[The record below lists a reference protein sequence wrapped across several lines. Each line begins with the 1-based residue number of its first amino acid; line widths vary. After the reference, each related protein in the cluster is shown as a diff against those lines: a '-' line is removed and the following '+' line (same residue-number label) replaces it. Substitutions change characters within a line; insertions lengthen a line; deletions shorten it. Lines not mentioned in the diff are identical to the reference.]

1 MLGRSCSAI
10 GCPPSSLHAMSKER
24 ARKRAEERAR
34 KRAPHAHH
42 EAADPAEASQRSKPG
57 ERKPPQRSARE
68 QRRRRRIWV
77 MAILWLVANA
87 LIWVFTDSWNA
98 RWLGLTI
105 TTILIP
111 LIVWLVWDPEGRVD
125 L

>member
-1 MLGRSCSAI
+1 
-10 GCPPSSLHAMSKER
+10 MSKER

-34 KRAPHAHH
+34 RHAPKSHGVTDDGHDQS
-42 EAADPAEASQRSKPG
+42 ADPHRPSTRSS
-57 ERKPPQRSARE
+57 ERKDRQRSARE
-68 QRRRRRIWV
+68 QRRQRRIWV
-77 MAILWLVANA
+77 VAIAWVIANG
-87 LIWVFTDSWNA
+87 LIWLFTDTWNA

-111 LIVWLVWDPEGRVD
+111 VIVWLVWDPEGRVN

>member
-1 MLGRSCSAI
+1 
-10 GCPPSSLHAMSKER
+10 MSKER

-34 KRAPHAHH
+34 KRAPKSHG
-42 EAADPAEASQRSKPG
+42 DSDASTEQVVKRQPD
-57 ERKPPQRSARE
+57 RKVRQRSARE
-68 QRRRRRIWV
+68 QRRQRRIWII
-77 MAILWLVANA
+77 AIAWLLANG
-87 LIWVFTDSWNA
+87 LIFLLADTWNV

-111 LIVWLVWDPEGRVD
+111 LVVWLVWDPEGRVN